1 VTGIVLQAR
10 LGSTRLHRKV
20 LLPLGGA
27 TLLDMVLDRL
37 ALVPADLR
45 ILATDAASEAELASL
60 ARDHG
65 FEFVVGPAEDVLA
78 RYCLAIREFGLDRVL
93 RATGDNPLVSHEAA
107 ALLIEERAASTASYS
122 TFTGMP
128 LGMGVE
134 LVSAAAL
141 LRAEAEAEDPAER
154 EHVCPHLY
162 RNPTRYAIEELRAPE
177 PFYLPSGRVTVDLE
191 SDYEKALRIYGA
203 FYDGRPIPTAR
214 VMAYLRENDAE
225 KRKGP

>member
-1 VTGIVLQAR
+1 
-10 LGSTRLHRKV
+10 
-20 LLPLGGA
+20 
-27 TLLDMVLDRL
+27 MVLERL

-45 ILATDAASEAELASL
+45 ILATDAASATELAPL

-107 ALLIEERAASTASYS
+107 ALLIEGGAAATASYA

-162 RNPTRYAIEELRAPE
+162 RNPTRYAIEEFRAPDE
-177 PFYLPSGRVTVDLE
+177 YYLPSGRVTVDLE
-191 SDYEKALRIYGA
+191 ADYEKALRIYGA
-203 FYDGRPIPTAR
+203 FYDGEPIPTAR
-214 VMAYLRENDAE
+214 VMAYLRETDTAG